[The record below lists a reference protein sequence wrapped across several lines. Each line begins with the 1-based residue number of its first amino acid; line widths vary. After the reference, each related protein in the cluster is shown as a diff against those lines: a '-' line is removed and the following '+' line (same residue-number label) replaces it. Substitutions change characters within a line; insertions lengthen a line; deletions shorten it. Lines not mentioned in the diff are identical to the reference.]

1 MESDINFTVPNTSIL
16 LAHVWRMPPCSSMM

>member
-16 LAHVWRMPPCSSMM
+16 LAHV